1 MENII
6 NYGMHKHNTMKRKV
20 LRQLLSQ
27 FKKAFPLD
35 SGFYINSAVFL
46 YLNIKD
52 LLVIHELVYNKIHL
66 HQEV

>member
-1 MENII
+1 M

-46 YLNIKD
+46 YLNVKD